1 MRGGAAPTH
10 PKDISSTPPGVYIQQ
25 KYIET
30 YGFGV
35 DSMYITL
42 KKCLASFSIIWSQ
55 HVCLTYIWF
64 WNTCRMLG
72 L

>member
-42 KKCLASFSIIWSQ
+42 KKMFGVVLNNLVTTRVFNVHLA
-55 HVCLTYIWF
+55 LEYK
-64 WNTCRMLG
+64 
-72 L
+72 

>member
-1 MRGGAAPTH
+1 MRGGAAPPH

-42 KKCLASFSIIWSQ
+42 KKMFGVVLNNLVTTRVFNV
-55 HVCLTYIWF
+55 HLVLEY
-64 WNTCRMLG
+64 M
-72 L
+72 

>member
-42 KKCLASFSIIWSQ
+42 KKMFGVVLNNLVTTRVFNV
-55 HVCLTYIWF
+55 HLVLEY
-64 WNTCRMLG
+64 M
-72 L
+72 